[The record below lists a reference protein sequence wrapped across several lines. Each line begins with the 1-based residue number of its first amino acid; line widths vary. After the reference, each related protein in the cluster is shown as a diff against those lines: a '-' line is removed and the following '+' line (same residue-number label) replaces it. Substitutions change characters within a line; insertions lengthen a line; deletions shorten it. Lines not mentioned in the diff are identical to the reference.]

1 MRYVEVLV
9 HLSRVNL
16 MADALSNEELT
27 DYCKNN
33 LSEGF
38 TALSNDVA
46 TLTDKVQELEKKIE
60 ALGG

>member
-1 MRYVEVLV
+1 
-9 HLSRVNL
+9 

-38 TALSNDVA
+38 TALSNDIA
-46 TLTDKVQELEKKIE
+46 TLTDKVQELEKMIDE
-60 ALGG
+60 LGG

>member
-1 MRYVEVLV
+1 
-9 HLSRVNL
+9 

-27 DYCKNN
+27 DYCKKY